1 LDARLRREFY
11 HLVREH
17 AHVLT
22 AVTTGLSALP
32 DTGQAFS
39 RTQAMWRF
47 FRNPETTLAT
57 LFEPL
62 REAARDAL
70 ESSSSPVALIVHDWS
85 MVSFVGH
92 HGKKDRFQRTG
103 PGDVGYDLGTALLVD
118 AADGRPL
125 GPMEMRLRTA
135 GGSISSRPDGATA
148 RPAHIDDI
156 LDTMTAARRW
166 NLSRPLVHVIDRE
179 ADSVGHFRGW
189 HAAGHRYV
197 VRADSDRVVRFEG
210 QEIRLSKV
218 VAALQER
225 NAFGDTKRTVKVK
238 EQRGRLQ
245 VAETVVVLERPA
257 RRRTNGTQVDIPGPP
272 LTLRLVVTRVVAGDE
287 VLAEW
292 LLLSNVTTNHSA
304 EAIAQ
309 WYAWRWRIESYY
321 KLLKSAGQELE
332 SWEQESAEAIAKRL
346 AVASMA
352 CLTVWHLM
360 KDETPT
366 AEEVRGLL
374 IRLSGRQMKR
384 GVRAT
389 APALLAGLE
398 KLLAVLDVL
407 TDYTPDEL
415 RRLVRVSLPHLF
427 EPSG

>member
-1 LDARLRREFY
+1 LDARLRGQFY

-39 RTQAMWRF
+39 RTQTMWRF
-47 FRNPETTLAT
+47 FYHAETTLAT

-70 ESSSSPVALIVHDWS
+70 EASSSPVALIIHDWS
-85 MVSFVGH
+85 MVNFARH
-92 HGKKDRFQRTG
+92 KGKKDRLQRTG
-103 PGDVGYDLGTALLVD
+103 PGDIGYDLGTALLVD

-135 GGSISSRPDGATA
+135 TGSISSRPGGAA
-148 RPAHIDDI
+148 VRPAHIDDI
-156 LDTMTAARRW
+156 LDAMTAARRW

-179 ADSVGHFRGW
+179 ADSVGHFRAW
-189 HAAGHRYV
+189 HAAGHRFL
-197 VRADSDRVVRFEG
+197 VRADADRVVRFEG
-210 QEIRLSKV
+210 QEIQLSNV
-218 VAALQER
+218 VAALHEQ
-225 NAFGDTKRTVKVK
+225 NAFSDTKRTVKVK

-257 RRRTNGTQVDIPGPP
+257 RRRSNGTQVDIPGPP
-272 LTLRLVVTRVVAGDE
+272 LTLRLVVTRVVAGDK

-292 LLLSNVTTNHSA
+292 LLLSNVPTNHSA

-309 WYAWRWRIESYY
+309 WYAWRWRVESFY

-332 SWEQESAEAIAKRL
+332 SWQQESAEAIAKRL

-374 IRLSGRQMKR
+374 IRLSGRQMKW

-415 RRLVRVSLPHLF
+415 RRLIRATLPHLF

>member
-1 LDARLRREFY
+1 
-11 HLVREH
+11 VREH
-17 AHVLT
+17 AHVLS

-47 FRNPETTLAT
+47 FRHPQTTLAT

-70 ESSSSPVALIVHDWS
+70 DSSSSPVALIVHDWS
-85 MVSFVGH
+85 MLNFAGH
-92 HGKKDRFQRTG
+92 TGKKDRFQRTG

-118 AADGRPL
+118 ASDGRPL
-125 GPMEMRLRTA
+125 GPMELRLRTA
-135 GGSISSRPDGATA
+135 HNTISSRPDGATA
-148 RPAHIDDI
+148 RPAHVDDI
-156 LDTMTAARRW
+156 LDAMTAARLW
-166 NLSRPLVHVIDRE
+166 NLSKPLVHIIDRE
-179 ADSVGHFRGW
+179 ADSVGHFRAW
-189 HAAGHRYV
+189 QAAGHRFV
-197 VRADSDRVVRFEG
+197 VRADSDRMVRFEG

-218 VAALQER
+218 VAALQQH
-225 NAFGDTKRTVKVK
+225 NAFTATKRTVKVK
-238 EQRGRLQ
+238 ERVGRLQ

-257 RRRTNGTQVDIPGPP
+257 RRRTNGTQVDIPGVP
-272 LTLRLVVTRVVAGDE
+272 LALRLVVTRVVADDAL
-287 VLAEW
+287 LAEW
-292 LLLSNVTTNHSA
+292 LLLSNVTTDHAA
-304 EAIAQ
+304 ETLAQ
-309 WYAWRWRIESYY
+309 WYAWRWQVESFY

-332 SWEQESAEAIAKRL
+332 SWEQETAEAIAKRL

-360 KDETPT
+360 KDETPS

-374 IRLSGRQMKR
+374 VRLSGRQMKW

-415 RRLVRVSLPHLF
+415 RRLVRATLPHLF
-427 EPSG
+427 NPSG